1 MKAKQPTR
9 EELEDAYYRYCISAQ
24 MTQVKYMSYTNFMDW
39 LYDHYDVKLTKK
51 EQANDSK
58 GA

>member
-1 MKAKQPTR
+1 
-9 EELEDAYYRYCISAQ
+9 

-51 EQANDSK
+51 GISK
-58 GA
+58 

>member
-51 EQANDSK
+51 GISK
-58 GA
+58 